1 MKNNIFPP
9 VWSRTSR
16 CSWKVV
22 LTKRMAA
29 GSSKETVVPARGV
42 PMEMPNIALDR
53 QTIVTSEEA
62 LF

>member
-1 MKNNIFPP
+1 
-9 VWSRTSR
+9 
-16 CSWKVV
+16 
-22 LTKRMAA
+22 MAA